1 LAKIPNESIRLR
13 CAIAYHNL
21 SRSPKCRLD
30 ILENKHAVS
39 LLVDLCKTEDIEQ
52 LGGISDDESSS
63 NKKGERETLV
73 QLHAVSAL
81 ANLSCVPG
89 SEPQLLE
96 RGVLHVAVRM
106 TKSQEHELVE
116 TVSGVYVCI
125 YLYMFAC
132 MYYSFCH
139 FIVPPRLCWLFY

>member
-1 LAKIPNESIRLR
+1 M
-13 CAIAYHNL
+13 
-21 SRSPKCRLD
+21 D
-30 ILENKHAVS
+30 IFFTP
-39 LLVDLCKTEDIEQ
+39 CKTEE
-52 LGGISDDESSS
+52 ISEVVTEDENGNSSS
-63 NKKGERETLV
+63 IKKGERETLV

-116 TVSGVYVCI
+116 TVSFG
-125 YLYMFAC
+125 
-132 MYYSFCH
+132 SF
-139 FIVPPRLCWLFY
+139 FILRDFKL